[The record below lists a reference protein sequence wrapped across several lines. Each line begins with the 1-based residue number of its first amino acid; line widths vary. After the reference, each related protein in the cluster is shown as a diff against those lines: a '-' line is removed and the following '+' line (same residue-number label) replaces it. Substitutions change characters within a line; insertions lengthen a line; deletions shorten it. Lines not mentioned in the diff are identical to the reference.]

1 MRRLAGCLRL
11 GKIEEAAGAWISG
24 PRMQVKDET
33 NAVVVGAIRRSCR
46 PVTIAGYGQ
55 LGQREDIKMSPSC
68 TSMSAGGRTDIG
80 AGLRRNLAEAAFLAC
95 ISNDIVRARR
105 IAKGLSAIAPGS
117 RESVIAYAVA
127 DLTVGDIEAAVEQL
141 RPLSDANDA
150 YGLAFEAL
158 ALHLAGRFSQRDTLL
173 RRVPGGDPD
182 VDGLVAAFGKSSVGH
197 AVERDI

>member
-1 MRRLAGCLRL
+1 
-11 GKIEEAAGAWISG
+11 
-24 PRMQVKDET
+24 
-33 NAVVVGAIRRSCR
+33 
-46 PVTIAGYGQ
+46 
-55 LGQREDIKMSPSC
+55 
-68 TSMSAGGRTDIG
+68 MSAGGRTDIG

-158 ALHLAGRFSQRDTLL
+158 ALHLAGRFSQRDALL

-182 VDGLVAAFGKSSVGH
+182 VDGLVATFGKSSVGH

>member
-1 MRRLAGCLRL
+1 M
-11 GKIEEAAGAWISG
+11 
-24 PRMQVKDET
+24 
-33 NAVVVGAIRRSCR
+33 
-46 PVTIAGYGQ
+46 
-55 LGQREDIKMSPSC
+55 
-68 TSMSAGGRTDIG
+68 
-80 AGLRRNLAEAAFLAC
+80 
-95 ISNDIVRARR
+95 
-105 IAKGLSAIAPGS
+105 
-117 RESVIAYAVA
+117 
-127 DLTVGDIEAAVEQL
+127 GDIEAAVEQL